1 MLKFAKLTLL
11 FITIKNNNNDE
22 IYILYFLK
30 CFQEDISNS
39 DMDGKTRT
47 NQPSSSAMP
56 MGDSS
61 SQPIPMG
68 PAGGESTRLFTGN
81 ENNF

>member
-1 MLKFAKLTLL
+1 
-11 FITIKNNNNDE
+11 
-22 IYILYFLK
+22 
-30 CFQEDISNS
+30 
-39 DMDGKTRT
+39 MDGKTRT